1 MTSKDQLISIIEAT
15 IQEFRELEKLLSPEK
30 LEQKGTLKKWAVRD
44 DVLHCAFYVQQF
56 ADRLAWPR
64 EHAKVDG
71 SDYLTVNDD
80 VWTAH
85 QSESWA
91 ATLKMLEDACR
102 AVIAG
107 LQLLSEE
114 ELNDSKFFTW
124 LGDRS
129 VADYIPGLVFT
140 HGLMHIQYTFV
151 REGMAEA
158 AIRNADKAYK
168 MAEALDSSEAGQ
180 GRNLYNKACS
190 YALAGHKAEA
200 ITMVMKAVKLAP
212 DLLEWSKQDSDLE
225 SLRDDPQ
232 FMAIYH

>member
-1 MTSKDQLISIIEAT
+1 MTSKDQLTSIIEAT
-15 IQEFRELEKLLSPEK
+15 IQEFRELERLLPPER

-64 EHAKVDG
+64 DHAKVDG

-80 VWTAH
+80 VWASH

-91 ATLKMLEDACR
+91 ETLKMLEDACC

-107 LQLLSEE
+107 LQPLSEE
-114 ELNDSKFFTW
+114 ELNNNETFTW
-124 LGDRS
+124 LGGRS
-129 VADYIPGLVFT
+129 VADYVPGLVFT

-158 AIRNADKAYK
+158 AIKNADKAYK
-168 MAEALDSSEAGQ
+168 MAEALDSSEGGQ

-200 ITMVMKAVKLAP
+200 IPMVVKAVKLAP

-232 FMAIYH
+232 FMTIYQ